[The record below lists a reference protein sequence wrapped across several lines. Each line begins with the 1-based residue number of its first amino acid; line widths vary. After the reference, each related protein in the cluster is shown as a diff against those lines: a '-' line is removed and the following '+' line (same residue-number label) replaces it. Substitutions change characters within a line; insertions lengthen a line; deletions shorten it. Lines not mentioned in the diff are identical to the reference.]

1 MPREFR
7 NTVEPLL
14 IQTPKGRV
22 KVTPIA
28 RDEAYVRVEGDD
40 GVVIRGIPVT
50 GSEHFVMSGKG
61 ITGRTELPTSRFSFK
76 GMRSDRQY
84 EEAPSGTSRELLQI
98 MRGAVETAALEHARA
113 FAEAGTIAASNNLLR
128 IEENIAKKR
137 EELQALYDERAKLSE
152 IEAEAEEALAQFE
165 PHGPRLGP

>member
-14 IQTPKGRV
+14 IQTAKGRV

-28 RDEAYVRVEGDD
+28 SNEAYVRVENDD

-50 GSEHFVMSGKG
+50 GSEHFVMTKDG
-61 ITGRTELPTSRFSFK
+61 ITGRNEMPNSRFTFK
-76 GMRSDRQY
+76 GMRSDRVY
-84 EEAPSGTSRELLQI
+84 EEAPAGTSRELLEV
-98 MRGAVETAALEHARA
+98 MRGAVETAALENART

-128 IEENIAKKR
+128 VEENIAKKR
-137 EELQALYDERAKLSE
+137 EELQALFDERAKLAE

-165 PHGPRLGP
+165 PQERRPGM